1 MEKLSLQEIISA
13 VHGSYGYP
21 ADVEISDI
29 STDTRTIKPGSLF
42 IALKGENFDGHN
54 FAAKAMELGA
64 EAVVTE
70 RPVEGAR
77 CMIVDSTARALLD
90 IAGYYRSKFD
100 VKVVGVTG
108 SVGKTTT
115 KDMIALVVAQK
126 YKTLK
131 TQGNHNNEIG
141 MPQTLFGLD
150 SSYEAAVIE
159 MGMSHQG
166 EISRMSMSC
175 QPDVAVITNIGIS
188 HIENLGSR
196 EGILKSKLE
205 ILDGLEAGSPFIIN
219 VDNDMLKTI
228 LDKDEIMEKYDVI
241 TFGIESESANYKAK
255 NIKEENGS
263 TSFDVEYI
271 ITKTIPEIDG
281 VTAKVYLC
289 SQHIVIPTIG
299 IHNVYNAL
307 AAFAVG
313 ITLGIDS
320 QKSADALSNYVP
332 AGMRQKS
339 VNVGGITSIEDC
351 YNASPDSMNAAIKTL
366 ANTKANKKIAV
377 LGDMLELGDYS
388 KKAHYEVGQA
398 VADNKIDFLLAFGN
412 DAKYIVD
419 GAKENGMKNA
429 FYFNNK
435 EELSNKLFEL
445 ANKGD
450 AVIFKASRGMK
461 LEDVINNVYDRWE
474 K

>member
-1 MEKLSLQEIISA
+1 MEALTLKEIAKALNTKTDFDVQINAVCIDTRKITKGWLFICIKGERFDAHQFANEALSLGAAAVMISEDIEVNGA
-13 VHGSYGYP
+13 FVK
-21 ADVEISDI
+21 VENTS
-29 STDTRTIKPGSLF
+29 K
-42 IALKGENFDGHN
+42 
-54 FAAKAMELGA
+54 
-64 EAVVTE
+64 
-70 RPVEGAR
+70 
-77 CMIVDSTARALLD
+77 ALLD
-90 IAGYYRSKFD
+90 LSAYYRSKFNIP
-100 VKVVGVTG
+100 VVALTG

-115 KDMIALVVAQK
+115 KEFTYLVVNSEFNAI
-126 YKTLK
+126 K
-131 TQGNHNNEIG
+131 TQGNLNNEIG
-141 MPQTLFGLD
+141 LPQMLFQID
-150 SSYEAAVIE
+150 NSTEAAVIE
-159 MGMSHQG
+159 MGMNHFG
-166 EISRMSMSC
+166 EIHRLVTATKPTLAM
-175 QPDVAVITNIGIS
+175 ITNIGVS

-196 EGILKSKLE
+196 EGILKSKL
-205 ILDGLEAGSPFIIN
+205 
-219 VDNDMLKTI
+219 DMLKTI

-263 TSFDVEYI
+263 TSFDVEYT

-339 VNVGGITSIEDC
+339 VTVGGITSIEDC

>member
-1 MEKLSLQEIISA
+1 MEVLTLKEIAKALNTKTDFDVQINAVCIDTRKITKGCLFICIKGERFDAHQFANEALSLGAAAVMISEDIEVNGA
-13 VHGSYGYP
+13 FVK
-21 ADVEISDI
+21 VENTS
-29 STDTRTIKPGSLF
+29 K
-42 IALKGENFDGHN
+42 
-54 FAAKAMELGA
+54 
-64 EAVVTE
+64 
-70 RPVEGAR
+70 
-77 CMIVDSTARALLD
+77 ALLD
-90 IAGYYRSKFD
+90 LSAYYRSKFD
-100 VKVVGVTG
+100 IPVVALTG

-115 KDMIALVVAQK
+115 KEFTYLVVNSEFNAI
-126 YKTLK
+126 K
-131 TQGNHNNEIG
+131 TQGNLNNEIG
-141 MPQTLFGLD
+141 LPQMLFQID
-150 SSYEAAVIE
+150 NSTEAAVIE
-159 MGMSHQG
+159 MGMNHFC
-166 EISRMSMSC
+166 EIHRLVTATKPTLAM
-175 QPDVAVITNIGIS
+175 ITNIGVS

-263 TSFDVEYI
+263 TSFDVEYT

-339 VNVGGITSIEDC
+339 VTVGGITSIEDC
-351 YNASPDSMNAAIKTL
+351 YNAS
-366 ANTKANKKIAV
+366 
-377 LGDMLELGDYS
+377 
-388 KKAHYEVGQA
+388 
-398 VADNKIDFLLAFGN
+398 
-412 DAKYIVD
+412 
-419 GAKENGMKNA
+419 
-429 FYFNNK
+429 
-435 EELSNKLFEL
+435 
-445 ANKGD
+445 
-450 AVIFKASRGMK
+450 
-461 LEDVINNVYDRWE
+461 
-474 K
+474 